1 VISVRNLTKRFG
13 DVLAVH
19 DVSFDVA
26 DGEVMGFLGP
36 NGAGK
41 STTIRIL
48 TGYIPATSGTVKIA
62 GLDALTNSLPIRQ
75 QLGYLPESV
84 PLYPEMRVEEY
95 LRFRGRLKGLAVRD
109 VAGGVGRAME
119 RCGLTH
125 MRRRIVGQLSKG
137 YRQRVGLA
145 DALVA
150 DPKLLIL
157 DEPTGGLDP
166 HQRKEVLDLIRGL
179 AQRHTVLLSSHVLA
193 EIESISTRVMIIQ
206 KGQLLAT
213 GRLEELAERL
223 QEAARVHVEAKG
235 RREQLDAA
243 LAPIARECAQPP
255 EFAEVGGGW
264 LRVTLQPPAGRDVRE
279 AVAARLRAAD
289 LPIRELARQALTLE
303 ELFLR
308 ITAQAAQRSGDT
320 LSAAGPNLPGAAA
333 PAAKAAASSA
343 AGTASSTPAGG
354 TAAIAS
360 EASK

>member
-1 VISVRNLTKRFG
+1 MISVRNLTKRFG

-48 TGYIPATSGTVKIA
+48 TGYIPATSGTVRIA
-62 GLDALTNSLPIRQ
+62 GLDALANSLPIRQ
-75 QLGYLPESV
+75 QLGYLPENV

-95 LRFRGRLKGLAVRD
+95 LRFRGRLKGLSPRD
-109 VAGGVGRAME
+109 AGGGVARAME

-179 AQRHTVLLSSHVLA
+179 AERHTVLLSSHVLA

-213 GRLEELAERL
+213 GRVDELAERL
-223 QEAARVHVEAKG
+223 QEAARLHVEARGK
-235 RREQLDAA
+235 REALAAA
-243 LAPIARECAQPP
+243 LEPLLRECPQPA
-255 EFAEVGGGW
+255 EFAELGGGW
-264 LRVTLQPPAGRDVRE
+264 LRVTLQPAAGRDLRE
-279 AVAARLRAAD
+279 QVAERLRAAN

-320 LSAAGPNLPGAAA
+320 LSAAGPNLPGAAPSA
-333 PAAKAAASSA
+333 PCAAASGGPDAGVSVA
-343 AGTASSTPAGG
+343 A
-354 TAAIAS
+354 